1 MPTTSIFILVEDTIE
16 YSRVELLYSID
27 FEYSIE
33 ESLNC
38 SEYAYSIVEVD
49 TIATLELQCKCMKE
63 LAKVFELCLLL
74 VLSMV

>member
-33 ESLNC
+33 KSSNC
-38 SEYAYSIVEVD
+38 SVYAYSIVEVE
-49 TIATLELQCKCMKE
+49 TI
-63 LAKVFELCLLL
+63 V
-74 VLSMV
+74 VR